1 MSDEGLAFLKEQLF
15 QLMGQVEQQFI
26 FLHTALQTR
35 CLQLM
40 NSLALAAEAQA
51 TDLQTIVS
59 VVCTMLC
66 GVSAVSVVCTMLC
79 GVSVVRL
86 CALCYVVCL
95 L

>member
-1 MSDEGLAFLKEQLF
+1 MSDKGLAILKEQLF

-26 FLHTALQTR
+26 LLHTALQSR

-59 VVCTMLC
+59 VV
-66 GVSAVSVVCTMLC
+66 SAVLHMWCVCC
-79 GVSVVRL
+79 
-86 CALCYVVCL
+86 VCCMHSWYMCV
-95 L
+95 